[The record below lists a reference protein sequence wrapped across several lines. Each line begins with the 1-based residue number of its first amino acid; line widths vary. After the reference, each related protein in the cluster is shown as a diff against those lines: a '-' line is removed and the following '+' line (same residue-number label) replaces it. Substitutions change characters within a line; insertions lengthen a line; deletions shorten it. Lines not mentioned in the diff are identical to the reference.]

1 MFLKFIC
8 KFQIIF
14 HALLFIIFCYNRCE
28 TRILKRCELAREMF
42 RLGTAKIDL
51 ATWCCVAQYESKFNT
66 SAVGQLNGNWSN
78 DYGLFQVSDRYWC
91 QSRADRPS
99 ANLCQVECKTLLSDN
114 IAEAV
119 KCAHYVKKRQ
129 GWKAWAAYNGRC
141 NKMNSLP
148 SINEC
153 F

>member
-1 MFLKFIC
+1 MFLKIFY
-8 KFQIIF
+8 KFKIF
-14 HALLFIIFCYNRCE
+14 NAIFFIIFTRFCE
-28 TRILKRCELAREMF
+28 TRILKRCELAREMS

-51 ATWCCVAQYESKFNT
+51 PTWCCIAQFESKFNT

-91 QSRADRPS
+91 KSRDSRPS
-99 ANLCQVECKTLLSDN
+99 ANLCQVDCNTLLSDN
-114 IAEAV
+114 IEEAV

-148 SINEC
+148 SIDEC